1 MKYLLFNLLVVVA
14 LAFLLFDGEPPK
26 TVRGAVN
33 KVAVEADR
41 LVAKGKDLIRS
52 ANTESPARRT
62 SPVTTMPQ
70 PVTTAQAGGSRDA
83 SVAVPPDVT
92 DTVSKPVTAAVDQVA
107 VEADRLVA
115 NDRDLIGPAKTKSP
129 ARRIFPV
136 TPMPQPVTTTQAGG
150 SRDASVAVPPDI
162 GNRATEPVTKPAVA
176 ASTPGTVSPQ
186 PAKPRKVNNVPIRV
200 LDSTVAIRRAEV
212 LGEVPNG
219 AVGAPAATAEFM
231 ASHVRRSEL
240 HKLAEDM
247 ELMFVE
253 KAGR

>member
-1 MKYLLFNLLVVVA
+1 MKYLLFNLLVVGA

-33 KVAVEADR
+33 KVAAEADR
-41 LVAKGKDLIRS
+41 LVAKGKALIRS

-62 SPVTTMPQ
+62 SPVT
-70 PVTTAQAGGSRDA
+70 A
-83 SVAVPPDVT
+83 
-92 DTVSKPVTAAVDQVA
+92 
-107 VEADRLVA
+107 
-115 NDRDLIGPAKTKSP
+115 
-129 ARRIFPV
+129 
-136 TPMPQPVTTTQAGG
+136 MPQPVTTTQAGG

-162 GNRATEPVTKPAVA
+162 ADTVTKPVPA
-176 ASTPGTVSPQ
+176 ASTLGTASPR
-186 PAKPRKVNNVPIRV
+186 PAKPRKVNEVPIRA
-200 LDSTVAIRRAEV
+200 LDPAVASRRAEV
-212 LGEVPNG
+212 LSEVPDG

-231 ASHVRRSEL
+231 ASRVRRGEL